1 MDANKEIRRAV
12 DTGKIVFGFK
22 ETEKESMIGKAKMI
36 ILAKNIEQDKKEK
49 MENYSKI
56 GKIPI
61 YSFEGTAK
69 ELGAICG
76 KPFHINTLA
85 VLDKGKSDV
94 LKLTA
99 K

>member
-1 MDANKEIRRAV
+1 MDANKEIRRAI
-12 DTGKIVFGFK
+12 DTGKNVLGFK
-22 ETEKESMIGKAKMI
+22 ETEKESMLGKTKMI
-36 ILAKNIEQDKKEK
+36 IIAKNIETNKKEK
-49 MENYSKI
+49 LENYSQI

-61 YSFEGTAK
+61 YYFNGTAK

-85 VLDKGKSDV
+85 VINEGKSNI
-94 LKLTA
+94 LKLS